1 MIPPVVAQGLAIA
14 SLVWGQPQCGQVR
27 AEVYRYP
34 AGDLSSGMAVIGG
47 QTASNAL
54 AADLYPTA
62 IRSTGVGWALG
73 VGRVGSILGP
83 ILGGVLLSYGGGAR
97 RTFWAAA
104 APALIAT
111 CAALA
116 ISSNRAKRV

>member
-1 MIPPVVAQGLAIA
+1 MFV
-14 SLVWGQPQCGQVR
+14 
-27 AEVYRYP
+27 
-34 AGDLSSGMAVIGG
+34 SGVAVIGG

-54 AADLYPTA
+54 AAEFYPTT

-83 ILGGVLLSYGGGAR
+83 ILGGVLLSYGGSAR

-104 APALIAT
+104 VPALIAT
-111 CAALA
+111 SAAYA
-116 ISSNRAKRV
+116 VERDPSETR